1 MGEEREVNLAE
12 IAELDDEN
20 EESLD
25 AEEYIDGSEVDSE
38 EVNSSDDEY
47 EEEYE
52 EESYTNSFISDTGDI
67 VVMDEDKDENAFE
80 LVYLNIE
87 QIGLVKRI
95 RQLKNVDGLVK
106 SIKSTGMLEP
116 IVVGLTATDG
126 FYVLLHG
133 FRRLIACAKAN
144 KKRIPCIVNK
154 KVSTINIPIV
164 EALYNQTQKYSIK
177 ETVDYIDY
185 LEKENGIMSA
195 SLIEYLLQMNP
206 GDYTKL
212 KDILND
218 NDDDIVDKLY
228 SGVYSIEQAF
238 RKLEQ
243 RRKKETIEEKENR
256 KAEQVYGDES
266 KSGIDMVAGSGEESD
281 GNLTAEEIAELSF
294 NANDL
299 DDGLED
305 ESLDNMVKESDSI
318 DGFKP
323 NKQDYHDRVPLDPKL
338 RKSIL
343 ARDNN
348 TCQVCKVISGMEYID
363 VLDVHHIV
371 EVYLGGDDSKDN
383 LITTCTVCHKLIH
396 LHGRGE
402 LYIRPYEEM
411 SEDEANKFKRIVKLG
426 NVIRKGLVK
435 KGMTKQELKKV
446 DKANTIGRTKP
457 GTGQVAG

>member
-1 MGEEREVNLAE
+1 MSEENLMEQEVETN
-12 IAELDDEN
+12 DSV
-20 EESLD
+20 ESLS
-25 AEEYIDGSEVDSE
+25 DGSEVDIN
-38 EVNSSDDEY
+38 EVNSETEEY
-47 EEEYE
+47 YKEYE
-52 EESYTNSFISDTGDI
+52 EESYTNPFISDTGDI
-67 VVMDEDKDENAFE
+67 VVMDDDSNEDAFE
-80 LVYLNIE
+80 LVYLNLE

-95 RQLKNVDGLVK
+95 RQLKNVEGLVK
-106 SIKSTGMLEP
+106 SIKSTGLLEP

-133 FRRLIACAKAN
+133 FRRLLACARAN

-154 KVSTINIPIV
+154 KVNTINIPIV
-164 EALYNQTQKYSIK
+164 EALYNQCQRYSIK

-212 KDILND
+212 KDVLND

-238 RKLEQ
+238 KKLEQ

-256 KAEQVYGDES
+256 KAEQVYGDEE
-266 KSGIDMVAGSGEESD
+266 KSGIGAVAGSGEEAD
-281 GNLTAEEIAELSF
+281 GNGGLTEEEIAELAF

-299 DDGLED
+299 DKGIED
-305 ESLDNMVKESDSI
+305 ESLESMVKEADSI

-323 NKQDYHDRVPLDPKL
+323 NKQDYHERVPLDPKL

-348 TCQVCKVISGMEYID
+348 TCQVCKRVSGMEY
-363 VLDVHHIV
+363 VECLDVHHIV
-371 EVYLGGDDSKDN
+371 EVYLGGDDDKDN

-402 LYIRPYEEM
+402 LYIRPYDEMTEE
-411 SEDEANKFKRIVKLG
+411 EANKFKRIVKLG
-426 NVIRKGLVK
+426 NVIRKGLAK
-435 KGMTKQELKKV
+435 KGMTRQELKKV